1 MKTYRILFVCM
12 GNICRSPAGEATLRK
27 MVNEEG
33 LQDQIEIDSA
43 GTIGFHTD
51 SPPDPRMHR
60 AAANRNSHTG
70 GKARQVFIEDLDTFD
85 RVLAMDNA
93 NLSDLQNLAQ
103 SASQEDKI
111 RAFCEYC
118 VNYKD
123 HKEVPDP
130 YYGGN
135 QGFELVLDLLEDGCR
150 QLLEEAKVAI
160 RN

>member
-1 MKTYRILFVCM
+1 MKPYRILFVCM

-27 MVNEEG
+27 LVEEED

-51 SPPDPRMHR
+51 SPPDPRMHK
-60 AAANRNSHTG
+60 AAANRDIHTSG
-70 GKARQVFIEDLDTFD
+70 QARQVFVEDLDDFD

-93 NLSDLQNLAQ
+93 NLQDLQNMAETP
-103 SASQEDKI
+103 SQEAKI
-111 RAFCEYC
+111 KAFCEYC
-118 VNYKD
+118 TQHD

-150 QLLEEAKVAI
+150 QLLKEAKQAI
-160 RN
+160 EG